1 MGRITD
7 GIKHLLVI
15 NGLFFIGT
23 ALYSDQFYLLFSLC
37 YPLNVIFSSWQIV
50 YNFFMHGGLMHLV
63 FNMYALWD
71 F

>member
-23 ALYSDQFYLLFSLC
+23 ALYSDQFYQLFSLW
-37 YPLNVIFSSWQIV
+37 YPQNGNFSAWQIV
-50 YNFFMHGGLMHLV
+50 SHMFMHG
-63 FNMYALWD
+63 
-71 F
+71 